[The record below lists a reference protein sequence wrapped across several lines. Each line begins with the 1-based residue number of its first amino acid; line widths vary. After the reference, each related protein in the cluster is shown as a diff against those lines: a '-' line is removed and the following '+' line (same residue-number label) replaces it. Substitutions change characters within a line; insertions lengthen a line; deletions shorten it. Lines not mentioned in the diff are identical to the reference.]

1 MISSKDFFLAL
12 DDLERE
18 KKIDKEYFLTSL
30 ESALTSAY
38 KKDFGEAQSVSVKLN
53 PEKHTIKVVAYKTI
67 VEEVLDS
74 DKEISINDAKAIKS
88 TYKVGDTIT
97 QEVTP
102 KNFGRIAAQTA
113 RQVVMQK
120 LREAERGVK
129 TQDINE
135 KSDQLTTGIVNRIDG
150 NDVYLEIGG
159 FDLPGLL
166 SMNDQ
171 IPGEKF
177 TIGQRVKVCIKRVR
191 GDMFGACVPV
201 TRVTTGFVRKL
212 LELEIPEFET
222 GDIEL
227 KAISREAGSRT
238 KIALFSKNPNVDCIG
253 TCVGVGGARINSVIN
268 ELNGEK
274 IDLIRW
280 SDDIFEFIAASLNP
294 AEVNSVEINEVTK
307 SSKVIVPDNKLSL
320 AIGKGGLNVRLA
332 AKLTGWSID
341 VKSDSQAKL
350 DEQKAQEANDNLL
363 DKVDA
368 MDIFEDLETLD

>member
-53 PEKHTIKVVAYKTI
+53 PDKHTIKVVAYKTI
-67 VEEVLDS
+67 VEEVLDP
-74 DKEISINDAKAIKS
+74 DKEISLADAKLQKS
-88 TYKVGDTIT
+88 TYKIGDTIT

-135 KSDQLTTGIVNRIDG
+135 KSDQLTTGIVTRLDG
-150 NDVYLEIGG
+150 QDVYLEIGG

-166 SMNDQ
+166 AHNDQ

-177 TIGQRVKVCIKRVR
+177 VIGQRVKVCIKRIR
-191 GDMFGACVPV
+191 GEIFGNVPV

-212 LELEIPEFET
+212 LELEVPEFES

-227 KAISREAGSRT
+227 KGISREAGNRT
-238 KIALFSKNPNVDCIG
+238 KIALYSKNPNIDCVG
-253 TCVGVGGARINSVIN
+253 TCVGVGGARINAVIN

-274 IDLIRW
+274 IDIIRW
-280 SDDIFEFIAASLNP
+280 SEDIFEFIAASLNP
-294 AEVNSVEINEVTK
+294 AEVNSVEINELTK

-341 VKSDSQAKL
+341 VKSESQSKL
-350 DEQKAQEANDNLL
+350 DEQKASEMNDLSL